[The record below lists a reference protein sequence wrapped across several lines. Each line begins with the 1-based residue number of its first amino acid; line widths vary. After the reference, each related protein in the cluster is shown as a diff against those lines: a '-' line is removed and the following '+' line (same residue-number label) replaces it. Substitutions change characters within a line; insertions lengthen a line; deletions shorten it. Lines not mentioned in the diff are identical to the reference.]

1 MKLPSKKTVYAAL
14 VIAFKVLTA
23 MVAFVQSLT
32 GKEEQQDG

>member
-14 VIAFKVLTA
+14 VIAFKVMTA
-23 MVAFVQSLT
+23 MVALIQSLT